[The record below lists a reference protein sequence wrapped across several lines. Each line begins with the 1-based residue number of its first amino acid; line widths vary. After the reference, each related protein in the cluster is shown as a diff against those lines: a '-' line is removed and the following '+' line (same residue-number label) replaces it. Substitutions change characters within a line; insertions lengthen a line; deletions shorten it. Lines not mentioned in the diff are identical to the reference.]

1 MKKTWNV
8 CLAAMLSVLLVAGSA
23 PFHAEAKK
31 PPKGYDEYKQVDVG
45 KDGMVATAHPL
56 ASEIGA
62 DVLKKAEM
70 PLTRRLPFSL
80 RLMSQNR

>member
-1 MKKTWNV
+1 MKRTWNV
-8 CLAAMLSVLLVAGSA
+8 CLTALLSVLLVAGSV

-31 PPKGYDEYKQVDVG
+31 LPKSYDEYKQVDVG

-62 DVLKKAEM
+62 DVLKKEEM
-70 PLTRRLPFSL
+70 LLTQRLPFNLHS
-80 RLMSQNR
+80 M